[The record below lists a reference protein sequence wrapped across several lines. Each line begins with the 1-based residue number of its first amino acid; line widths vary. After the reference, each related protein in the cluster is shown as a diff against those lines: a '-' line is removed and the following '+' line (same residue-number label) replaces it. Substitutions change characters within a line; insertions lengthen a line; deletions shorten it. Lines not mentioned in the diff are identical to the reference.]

1 MDRRQFLKLSAMTS
15 LGLLVPGTRGFA
27 FSNGVEDPWSKK
39 LIIVLLRGGMDGL
52 NVVAPYGDRR
62 YYDLRPNIALQ
73 KSEVLDLDGHFG
85 LHPSLQPLLP
95 IFQNKNLAFVHASG
109 SPDAT
114 RSHFD
119 AQDYMESGAPGNKSI
134 SSGWM
139 NRLIAEL
146 PRKEGSAVQAVSY
159 GPVLPRIFSGS
170 ATVATIANAS
180 GVRKTV
186 LDRPAIANVFDDLYS
201 DPNDELSK
209 VYSEGMAAHKEINN
223 AINSPD
229 APMDREQ
236 QIANKGAP
244 LPGANAQ
251 FGKNVASLFRK
262 SPSVQVAFMD
272 FGGWDTHVNE
282 GTGKGQLA
290 NHLTPLANGLS
301 DMVTGLGPMFKDT
314 CIVVM
319 SEFGRTAKENGNR
332 GTDHGHGNVMW
343 VIGGDVP
350 GGRVYGRWGG
360 LGQNE
365 LHEARD
371 LPTSTDFRSVLSAV
385 LHNHLGIPGQ
395 TLSRIFPSFQD
406 NQDPFVQA

>member
-1 MDRRQFLKLSAMTS
+1 MDRREFLKLSAMTS
-15 LGLLVPGTRGFA
+15 LGFLVPGTRGFA
-27 FSNGVEDPWSKK
+27 FSNGVDDPWSKK
-39 LIIVLLRGGMDGL
+39 LIVVLLRGGMDGL

-85 LHPSLQPLLP
+85 IHPSLQPLLP

-119 AQDYMESGAPGNKSI
+119 AQDYMESGTPGNKSA

-139 NRLIAEL
+139 NRLITEL
-146 PRKEGSAVQAVSY
+146 PKKEGSAVQAVSY
-159 GPVLPRIFSGS
+159 GPVLPRIFSGP

-180 GVRKTV
+180 GVRKSV
-186 LDRPAIANVFDDLYS
+186 LDRPAIANVFDDLYN

-209 VYSEGMAAHKEINN
+209 VYAEGMAAHKEINM
-223 AINSPD
+223 AISTPD
-229 APMDREQ
+229 QTMDREQ

-244 LPGANAQ
+244 LPGNNAQ
-251 FGKNVASLFRK
+251 FGKQVAALFRK
-262 SPSVQVAFMD
+262 EPSLQVAFMD

-290 NHLTPLANGLS
+290 NHLTPLASGLA
-301 DMVTGLGPMFKDT
+301 DMVAGLGPMFKDT

-385 LHNHLGIPGQ
+385 LHNHLGVPGQ
-395 TLSRIFPSFQD
+395 TLSRIFPAFQD